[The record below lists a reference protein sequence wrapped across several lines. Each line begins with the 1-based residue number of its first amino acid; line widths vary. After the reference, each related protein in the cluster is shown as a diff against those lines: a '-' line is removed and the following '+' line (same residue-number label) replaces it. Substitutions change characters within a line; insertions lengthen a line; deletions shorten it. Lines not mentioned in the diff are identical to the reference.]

1 MPANAVGQAKLM
13 AQADRIRGQARSYSR
28 SAATARSWASAT
40 PVCGERKGAGTRK
53 TCRSVAC
60 PAIGCEAVVN
70 LTTPCL
76 LTHRIHCIAAAARQ
90 IAGQATLPQWICV
103 DSQTLWWC
111 GSRLAA
117 ERKGAGTRK
126 TCRSVACPAIGCE
139 AVVNLTTPCL
149 LTHRIHCVAAA
160 ARQIAG
166 QATLLQ

>member
-76 LTHRIHCIAAAARQ
+76 LTHRIHC
-90 IAGQATLPQWICV
+90 
-103 DSQTLWWC
+103 
-111 GSRLAA
+111 
-117 ERKGAGTRK
+117 
-126 TCRSVACPAIGCE
+126 
-139 AVVNLTTPCL
+139 
-149 LTHRIHCVAAA
+149 VAAA

-166 QATLLQ
+166 QATLLQWIGVGAGNLGCGQIDGRRTQNPTACAKPEGVSLLANAVGRYMFRRGSALAGYAPNRTQQGAWRRRTCSC